1 MAAPPGFGKTTAVAQ
16 WLASNPEPGRAVA
29 WLSLDTRDNNVDVF
43 WRYLLTAIDRALPG
57 TGAAALEVLQAAPAS
72 VELALDTLLNDLQK
86 APPIVAV
93 LDDFHVDDNA
103 AVHTALTYLV
113 ENLAPQFRLVLV
125 SRTDPPLPLAR
136 LRANGQLIE
145 VR

>member
-1 MAAPPGFGKTTAVAQ
+1 M
-16 WLASNPEPGRAVA
+16 A

-93 LDDFHVDDNA
+93 LDDFHVVDNA